1 MHQTKGVDL
10 SEHNGNVD
18 FAALRAAG
26 VEFVLL
32 RLGYGS
38 DYAHQD
44 DARFTENWEKAEA
57 AGLPWGAYLYSYATN
72 TNMAQ
77 SEADHALRLLQGK
90 TPLYG
95 VWYDVEDPQIS
106 SADVVSTSRTFCSA
120 LEEAGYYTGIYA
132 SLSWLNGKLN
142 STRLDKYDKWVA
154 QWNHDCTYTKP
165 YGIWQYTDRLA
176 IGGKLFDGNWAY
188 KDYPRLVQAKE
199 EKEEPALTEAQVQ
212 ALVQREIQ
220 AYFTAL
226 AKLPASPGWGEEAL
240 AWAREQG
247 LLQGDPDGSLR
258 PRCFATREEIAK
270 MFANMHKKQL

>member
-132 SLSWLNGKLN
+132 SSWTSTTNGWPSGTMPAPTQSPTASG
-142 STRLDKYDKWVA
+142 STQTGLPSAASCLTATGPIK
-154 QWNHDCTYTKP
+154 T
-165 YGIWQYTDRLA
+165 I
-176 IGGKLFDGNWAY
+176 
-188 KDYPRLVQAKE
+188 
-199 EKEEPALTEAQVQ
+199 PAWY
-212 ALVQREIQ
+212 RR
-220 AYFTAL
+220 
-226 AKLPASPGWGEEAL
+226 K
-240 AWAREQG
+240 RRRRN
-247 LLQGDPDGSLR
+247 R
-258 PRCFATREEIAK
+258 P
-270 MFANMHKKQL
+270 